1 LPGMY
6 LKAEFGLRPVA
17 YVAIPASALIF
28 RTGGPQVAIVQQG
41 DIIHFR
47 DVRIGRD
54 NGNTV
59 EIASGL
65 SEGERVVLNI
75 NNQILEGSKV
85 TVKEYS
91 QIAAK

>member
-1 LPGMY
+1 MY
-6 LKAEFGLRPVA
+6 LKAEFNLKPKA
-17 YVAIPASALIF
+17 YVEIPASALIF

-41 DIIHFR
+41 DIVHFR

-75 NNQILEGSKV
+75 NNQILDGSKV
-85 TVKEYS
+85 KVKENS
-91 QIAAK
+91 QIAAR